1 MSLVSFFTAAITPV
15 TNLIDELHTSDEE
28 KGNLRLKFEAMQS
41 ALQGKLIELE
51 KSLIAARSSIIIAE
65 AQSQSWLA
73 SNWRPMLMLLFGIII
88 ANNYILYPY
97 LSLFFDAA
105 PKLEIPPDMWDLLKL
120 GVGGYIAGRSVEKG
134 IKEWKS
140 PSSPPAESAND
151 H

>member
-41 ALQGKLIELE
+41 ALSGKIIELE
-51 KSLIAARSSIIIAE
+51 SQVIKAKQNIIVAE

-73 SNWRPMLMLLFGIII
+73 SNWRPILMLLFGIII

-140 PSSPPAESAND
+140 QPPASSSSVND